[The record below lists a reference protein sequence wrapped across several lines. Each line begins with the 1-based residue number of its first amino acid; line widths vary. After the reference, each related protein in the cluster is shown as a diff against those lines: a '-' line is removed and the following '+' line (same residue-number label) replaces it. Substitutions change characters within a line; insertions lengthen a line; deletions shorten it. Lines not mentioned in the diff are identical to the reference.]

1 MGNTTQ
7 KTSSKIL
14 LSVLTA
20 SIVLSPLGGLIDAT
34 PDGASSVNQ
43 KELALSALKKA
54 QQKNKVTSAN
64 QFKAAALAQIR
75 ATGKKVDKLAKSQT
89 VRVLVTLDSVPAVS
103 KSGISKPGNTN
114 GINKAED
121 TVLKKQVTVQDL
133 AENITNSKI
142 KHAYGYLVNG
152 FSIDATVTQVDELRK
167 LPGVKSVDAAKVTK
181 PQDESA
187 NQLANVQKVW
197 ENNKLKGEG
206 TVIAIIDTG
215 IDPTHKDMRLTDAST
230 GKITKTEAEK
240 QTKALGYGQYYSAK
254 IPFGRNYAD
263 ASNEIRDLSG
273 EMHGMHVAG
282 IAGANGENASPTNLA
297 AVRGVAPEAQL
308 LAMKVFSNN
317 ENNPYTFSDDQ
328 VAAIQDSVK
337 LGADVINMSLGSSSG
352 SADLNDPTIIA
363 IQAAAKA
370 GVISVISAGNSGTSA
385 EVNSSDDPADQL
397 NAGDDL
403 SIVGAPSTAPD
414 AISVA
419 SSQNTMEY
427 GTAVQ
432 GTIYDGDDKET
443 KLTFPS
449 DTTGDGAL
457 AYQYISPINGK
468 AYDNFTN
475 KTEYVDGGT
484 GALNDFTGKNVKG
497 KIAVIKR
504 GELAFADKV
513 ANAKSAGAV
522 GVILY
527 DNVDEDKLSPALSDT
542 EMPVLML
549 NKADGEY
556 LVGLVAK
563 GKLSLKLNYTS
574 VPNEAA
580 NNISNFSSI
589 GPGADFNFKPEIS
602 APGERL
608 WSTANN
614 NGYQEMSGTSMAAPF
629 TSGSEALIAESVK
642 QKGLK
647 LSGLD
652 LVQYAKQTLMN
663 TADPIQDPKF
673 DKGIISPRR
682 QGAGQLQVD
691 KAINN
696 NVALTNVKDGKP
708 DVNLKSFDTLTKEL
722 TVQLKN
728 TGTKNVQYRFNDF
741 GGIYTQAKDKK
752 GSIYDTQ
759 VKGSS
764 VVPESGTVSVKPG
777 ETKAFKVK
785 LQLPVGFTQNFVE
798 GYLQFKGIS
807 SATPTLTIPY
817 LGYYGNYDAIS
828 GFDVPVDNDKNVSG
842 YGYLTSSTN
851 EVLGVDRAQTTYLSS
866 KAAISPNGDAV
877 KDDATG
883 IIALLRNL
891 KNVAVNILNAQ
902 GKSVKQ
908 VYQTAAAEK
917 NYIPNQTADPTLRPT
932 VLGTWD
938 GTQYDQ
944 KSGDNK
950 IVADG
955 KYTYEVTGKPLTGDK
970 QQKYDLPVTVD
981 TQAPELQLD
990 KVSDVKL
997 SFQVK
1002 DFLADDTTKGI
1013 GEDISAVAVVVN
1025 GTANVYDLTT
1035 QKDANELDVALN
1047 ENQVLQAGKNKV
1059 TVALTDFA
1067 GNIGYAE
1074 KTVTNGETSSL
1085 VLDNGLVN
1093 GQAVTLKT
1101 PDYDAKTQTLK
1112 ITGNYK
1118 TNFYLNGQ
1126 VVNVDNQGNFEIDV
1140 PVVNGELNL
1149 VFSSDKSQQ
1158 KILKNLALHAN
1169 IDAPKLALT
1178 NPTSGSATV
1187 WDTTDYELKGTT
1199 DADTTQLYFFDPAK
1213 GLVEITKDID
1223 ANGNFTLPVSLAN
1236 GQNVYI
1242 LLAFNGDQNETDVS
1256 ATITRN
1262 STTSAKYSDYV
1273 TFGDSFSPAQQDQ
1286 VYVSGTDSHYNA
1298 KTNEYTLTGQLTRKF
1313 ANFTVAGKQVTVDPT
1328 TLKFNVTF
1336 KLQGL
1341 TGAQGK
1347 IAVPFYLQDDDVHD
1361 GKPVMN
1367 QTVNFF
1373 VDSLFPT
1380 LNLDGLTFDKNGNFE
1395 LYTNKNVL
1403 DLKGEVNDN
1412 LEGYQ
1417 LKINNSSYLTD
1428 SVYGYFNN
1436 AFYADREAAK
1446 FNYKIDLTDG
1456 KNIVKLDLSD
1466 MSGNQTSRTLT
1477 VNYKLVNLKAPTAKD
1492 LKLPDTTN
1500 AKKISTLKLAP
1511 TVPTGATLEYSLDNG
1526 KTWGTYAASFQVTK
1540 NQNVLFRVT
1549 DKYGNISPVT
1559 TYKVSNIV
1567 KVKTK
1572 ATALS
1577 IAQAYT
1583 LNKYVSG
1590 KTTKKT
1596 VVKVTDTHGKL
1607 LGKATANAKGAF
1619 KVKLKKV
1626 KKNQKVYV
1634 LVDAAD
1640 TKTQINTLTKKVV
1653 KFKVSPKPKAN
1664 SVKAKA
1670 KKVTGKTTKGVT
1682 IKVYNNKSKLIGKK
1696 HVTAKSGKFTIKVNK
1711 KLKKGVKVKLV
1722 IHNDRTHG
1730 YGQKTVTVKAK

>member
-1 MGNTTQ
+1 MGNATQ

-34 PDGASSVNQ
+34 PAGASSVNQ
-43 KELALSALKKA
+43 KSLALSALKKA
-54 QQKNKVTSAN
+54 QQKSKATTAD
-64 QFKAAALAQIR
+64 QFKTAALAQIR
-75 ATGKKVDKLAKSQT
+75 ATGKKVSKLSKTQK
-89 VRVLVTLDSVPAVS
+89 VRVLVTLDSAPAIN
-103 KSGISKPGNTN
+103 KTGTSKPGNAS

-121 TVLKKQVTVQDL
+121 TVLKKQATVQDL
-133 AENITNSKI
+133 AENVTSSKI

-152 FSIDATVTQVDELRK
+152 FSIDATVAQVDELRK
-167 LPGVKSVDAAKVTK
+167 IPGVKAVGAAKVTK

-230 GKITKTEAEK
+230 GKITKAESEK

-254 IPFGRNYAD
+254 VPFGRNYAD
-263 ASNEIRDLSG
+263 ENSEIRDLSG

-352 SADLNDPTIIA
+352 SGDLSDPTIIA

-385 EVNSSDDPADQL
+385 EVNSGDDPADQL

-432 GTIYDGDDKET
+432 GTQYDADDQAT
-443 KLTFPS
+443 KLEFPS
-449 DTTGDGAL
+449 DKSGDGAL

-468 AYDNFTN
+468 GYDNFTE
-475 KTEYVDGGT
+475 KSDYVDGGT
-484 GALNDFTGKNVKG
+484 GAASDFAGKDIKG

-504 GELAFADKV
+504 GVSTFTDKV
-513 ANAKSAGAV
+513 ANAKSAGAI

-527 DNVDEDKLSPALSDT
+527 DNITEDKFTPALADT

-549 NKADGEY
+549 NKADGDY
-556 LVGLVAK
+556 LAGRLAK

-574 VPNEAA
+574 VPNETA
-580 NNISNFSSI
+580 NNISNYSSI
-589 GPGADFNFKPEIS
+589 GPGADFDFKPEIS
-602 APGERL
+602 APGEHL

-614 NGYQEMSGTSMAAPF
+614 NGYQEMSGTSMSAPF

-696 NVALTNVKDGKP
+696 NVALTNAKDGKP

-728 TGTKNVQYRFNDF
+728 NGTKNVQYRFNDF

-764 VVPESGTVSVKPG
+764 VVPESGTVNIAAG
-777 ETKAFKVK
+777 ATKEFKVQ
-785 LQLPVGFTQNFVE
+785 LQLPVGFEQNFVE
-798 GYLQFKGIS
+798 GYLQFKGTS

-828 GFDVPVDNDKNVSG
+828 GFDAPADNEKNVSG
-842 YGYLTSSTN
+842 YGFLESSTN
-851 EVLGVDRAQTTYLSS
+851 EVLGANQNKSAYVSS
-866 KAAISPNGDAV
+866 KAAISPNDDAV
-877 KDDATG
+877 QDDATG
-883 IIALLRNL
+883 IIVLLRNL

-917 NYIPNQTADPTLRPT
+917 NYIPNQTADPTLQPT
-932 VLGTWD
+932 VLGTWN
-938 GTQYDQ
+938 GTEYDQ
-944 KSGDNK
+944 KAGKDK
-950 IVADG
+950 VVADG
-955 KYTYEVTGKPLTGDK
+955 KYTYEVTAKPLTGDK
-970 QQKYDLPVTVD
+970 QQKYDLPLTVD
-981 TQAPELQLD
+981 TQAPELQLNN
-990 KVSDVKL
+990 VSDVKL
-997 SFQVK
+997 SLQVK
-1002 DFLADDTTKGI
+1002 DFLADDKTTGI
-1013 GEDISAVAVVVN
+1013 GVDRSAVAVVVN
-1025 GTANVYDLTT
+1025 GTVNVYDLTT
-1035 QKDANELDVALN
+1035 QKDANALDIALN
-1047 ENQVLQAGKNKV
+1047 KNQVLQAGKNKV

-1067 GNIGYAE
+1067 GNVGYAE
-1074 KTVTNGETSSL
+1074 KTVTEGATSSL
-1085 VLDNGLVN
+1085 ILDNGLAD
-1093 GQAVTLKT
+1093 GQSVTLET
-1101 PDYDAKTQTLK
+1101 PAFDAKTQTLN

-1126 VVNVDNQGNFEIDV
+1126 VVNVNNQGDFDIDV
-1140 PVVNGELNL
+1140 PVTSGALNL
-1149 VFSSDKSQQ
+1149 VFSSDKGKQN
-1158 KILKNLALHAN
+1158 ILKNLTLHVG
-1169 IDAPKLALT
+1169 IDAPKLALI
-1178 NPTSGSATV
+1178 NPTSGAATV
-1187 WDTTDYELKGTT
+1187 WDTPDYELKGTT
-1199 DADTTQLYFFDPAK
+1199 DASTTKLYLFDPAN
-1213 GLVEITKDID
+1213 GLVDVTKSVD
-1223 ANGNFTLPVSLAN
+1223 AGGNFTLPVSLAN
-1236 GQNVYI
+1236 GQNVYTLI
-1242 LLAFNGDQNETDVS
+1242 AVNADQNETDVN

-1262 STTSAKYSDYV
+1262 STTSAQYSDYV
-1273 TFGDSFSPAQQDQ
+1273 TFGDSFSPAQRDQ
-1286 VYVSGTDSHYNA
+1286 VYVSGTDAHYNA
-1298 KTNEYTLTGQLTRKF
+1298 KTNEYTLSGQLTRQF

-1395 LYTNKNVL
+1395 LYTNKSIL

-1466 MSGNQTSRTLT
+1466 MSGNQISRTLT

-1511 TVPTGATLEYSLDNG
+1511 VVPTGTTLEYSLDNG
-1526 KTWGTYAASFQVTK
+1526 KTWGTYVASFQVTK

-1549 DKYGNISPVT
+1549 DKYGNVSPVT

-1607 LGKATANAKGAF
+1607 LGKATANTKGAF
-1619 KVKLKKV
+1619 KVKLKKI

-1653 KFKVSPKPKAN
+1653 KFKVSPKPKAK

-1696 HVTAKSGKFTIKVNK
+1696 HVTAKSGKFTIKVSK

-1730 YGQKTVTVKAK
+1730 YGQKTVAVKVK